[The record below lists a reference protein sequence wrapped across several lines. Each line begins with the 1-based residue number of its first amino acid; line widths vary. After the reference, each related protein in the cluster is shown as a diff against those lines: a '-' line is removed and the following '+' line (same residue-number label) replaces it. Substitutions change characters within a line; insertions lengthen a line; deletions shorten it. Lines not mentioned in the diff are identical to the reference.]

1 MEAYLRN
8 LLLSQNEKQIFI
20 VKKVEINNEIDIIE
34 VDLTKNDSEYKGL
47 LIVKGLTF
55 PIPKLSDNLLVEN
68 IILKCNEE
76 FDLKLYIEGKVEINP
91 KKEEDKE
98 ITTIKKTFSFKKDNI
113 FDTLSK
119 ILNEKLPSFLFSI
132 LKILKI
138 SNNIIELKDIFYLNT
153 YNLEVNDNQINSFII
168 DDYLLIYNY
177 EIENDKNIILKS
189 LTTFEILNEEK
200 LINYFNNNYYED
212 IDIFKV
218 IDQNN
223 DYYLLINAE
232 NKVYTLD
239 KKNKK
244 ISDYIIYLY
253 CIILITNYKIN
264 KGNKFDEIHL
274 TRLFM

>member
-113 FDTLSK
+113 YDTLSK